1 MRALSKDRIAIVVFS
16 TTAGVLAH
24 VAAHDWTLWPLVVL
38 LLVVATFGRESD
50 KQ

>member
-1 MRALSKDRIAIVVFS
+1 MRAPSKDRRAIVGLS
-16 TTAGVLAH
+16 MTAGVLIH
-24 VAAHDWTLWPLVVL
+24 VAAHDWTWWPLVVL